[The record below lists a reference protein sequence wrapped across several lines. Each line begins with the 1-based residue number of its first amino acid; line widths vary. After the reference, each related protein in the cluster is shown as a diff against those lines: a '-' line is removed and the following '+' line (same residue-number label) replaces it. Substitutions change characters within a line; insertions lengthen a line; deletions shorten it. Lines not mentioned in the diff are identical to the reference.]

1 MSLAFHS
8 THGHGVGHYYYV
20 HAGDGDSSLALL
32 QSVHL
37 SLRFW
42 SRHAHRVQLAGRCC
56 SPQSQHVSPTTHGLS
71 WRISSSSP
79 AAPLATRRA
88 RRPPAPA
95 RAPQNWIITK
105 LNHHT
110 AGACQRCMAPAQL
123 RRPPS
128 GTSCAWRTT
137 PRRPRCSCGGSH
149 QPMSCGFCI
158 QRPAL
163 APTSECAGQRQRLT
177 RASRS
182 QRSARTERWAPSRH
196 AACVSLMSRRG
207 LSSKRQR
214 APMSECRSLARSQA
228 LGTADTGSTSRAYQ
242 NVTGAKNL
250 RVDYATCTKKP
261 CWNVDRCVQ
270 ASGFCIMRRWR
281 SPAGC
286 RIR

>member
-1 MSLAFHS
+1 M
-8 THGHGVGHYYYV
+8 Y
-20 HAGDGDSSLALL
+20 
-32 QSVHL
+32 
-37 SLRFW
+37 
-42 SRHAHRVQLAGRCC
+42 RVQLAGRCC

-95 RAPQNWIITK
+95 RAPPNP
-105 LNHHT
+105 LDHHT

-182 QRSARTERWAPSRH
+182 QRSARTERWASSRH
-196 AACVSLMSRRG
+196 AACVSLMSRRE

-214 APMSECRSLARSQA
+214 ARTSECRSLARTRIGHRGYWIYTYGRVLRTQEPGSQPQVLSQLLSGLTASLRFLSGGRPPA
-228 LGTADTGSTSRAYQ
+228 LTASLRFLARGGERETESTCNATSLIQQRQFVSRGGRSAPCAP
-242 NVTGAKNL
+242 V
-250 RVDYATCTKKP
+250 ATLEQTL
-261 CWNVDRCVQ
+261 
-270 ASGFCIMRRWR
+270 
-281 SPAGC
+281 
-286 RIR
+286 

>member
-1 MSLAFHS
+1 M
-8 THGHGVGHYYYV
+8 Y
-20 HAGDGDSSLALL
+20 
-32 QSVHL
+32 
-37 SLRFW
+37 
-42 SRHAHRVQLAGRCC
+42 RVQLAGRCC

-95 RAPQNWIITK
+95 RAPPNP
-105 LNHHT
+105 LDHHT

-158 QRPAL
+158 RRPAL

-182 QRSARTERWAPSRH
+182 QRSARTERWASSRH
-196 AACVSLMSRRG
+196 AACVSLMSRRE

-214 APMSECRSLARSQA
+214 ARTSECRSLARTRIGHRGYWIYHCIPKCHRRRELA
-228 LGTADTGSTSRAYQ
+228 R
-242 NVTGAKNL
+242 
-250 RVDYATCTKKP
+250 DYARRAPKKP
-261 CWNVDRCVQ
+261 CW
-270 ASGFCIMRRWR
+270 MR
-281 SPAGC
+281 SPGEWLLHYAPLEILT
-286 RIR
+286 RTH